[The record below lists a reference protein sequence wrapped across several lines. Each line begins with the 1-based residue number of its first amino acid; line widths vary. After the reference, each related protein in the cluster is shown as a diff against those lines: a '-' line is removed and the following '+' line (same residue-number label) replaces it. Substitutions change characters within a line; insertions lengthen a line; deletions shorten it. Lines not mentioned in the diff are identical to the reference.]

1 LVLNQIPQ
9 HVLAPVEA
17 HPDRVA
23 EFLSPYWDASFYNG
37 IAALGEGQDGGM
49 RLSMALQNFERDTKK
64 SSGKSIIYVVFLRY
78 NSKRAKSVLETPI
91 SRGKGKKALSQRKG
105 STYRSQSQMPMQSI
119 EEGDVVDLT
128 SDNGK
133 DWRQIKDF
141 QDLPVA
147 DELLNLRKA
156 RASSKASIEPR
167 AWTESRSPTV
177 SKTPTA
183 SKLLQSKQRAT
194 EQQEEVEEDE
204 NTRTPTPATRELPR
218 LKLTLS
224 LKKDRRV
231 VRVTS

>member
-1 LVLNQIPQ
+1 ML
-9 HVLAPVEA
+9 
-17 HPDRVA
+17 
-23 EFLSPYWDASFYNG
+23 
-37 IAALGEGQDGGM
+37 
-49 RLSMALQNFERDTKK
+49 
-64 SSGKSIIYVVFLRY
+64 
-78 NSKRAKSVLETPI
+78 
-91 SRGKGKKALSQRKG
+91 
-105 STYRSQSQMPMQSI
+105 MQSI

-133 DWRQIKDF
+133 DWRQIEDF
-141 QDLPVA
+141 QDLPAA

-177 SKTPTA
+177 SKTPTT

-231 VRVTS
+231 MEANKPPQSPLEDVETSSPVSSPPPMLPSSPSNKRSRPGDSPNTKSPGRVRNSEKAAEQRARGREEQRDPDIQGSSNGAKGKGKSKGRSKGKDKDTNVLAEGGLRRSRRGQES